1 MMILGH
7 CRRRKIRCIPEQG
20 DAQNRCSNC
29 IRLKKECNFYPV
41 DQQPQVEPKRRSSKT
56 QSGTGRVSA
65 SSSPAT
71 SASQLPDIQVDLPYP
86 HLSMPGASQVKR
98 QRTESFSPEN
108 KGLFLTASQLCLV
121 LTHIKLSLHVLL
133 NTTQDPRTGWLLMCL
148 RALARLRCRRRI
160 GA

>member
-1 MMILGH
+1 MMYLGH

-20 DAQNRCSNC
+20 DAQNRCQNC

-41 DQQPQVEPKRRSSKT
+41 DQQPQVEPKRRASKT
-56 QSGTGRVSA
+56 QSGTGRASA

-86 HLSMPGASQVKR
+86 HLSMSAGPPVKR

-108 KGLFLTASQLCLV
+108 KGLFLVVSQLCSI
-121 LTHIKLSLHVLL
+121 LTYSKQSQRVLL
-133 NTTQDPRTGWLLMCL
+133 NTTQERLTGWPPMCHQ
-148 RALARLRCRRRI
+148 ALARRHCRSRI
-160 GA
+160 GV